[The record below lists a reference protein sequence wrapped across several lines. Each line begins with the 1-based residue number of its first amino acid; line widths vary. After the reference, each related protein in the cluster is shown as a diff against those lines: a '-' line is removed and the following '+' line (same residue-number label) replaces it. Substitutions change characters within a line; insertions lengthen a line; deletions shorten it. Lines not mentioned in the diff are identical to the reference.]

1 MEIIKSP
8 QDNLEA
14 YLCNSINIE
23 IYKELTKIDA
33 LEFFNKLYYEF
44 DFFQQNIKNYL
55 KIINHFE
62 GFDSLEEHN
71 KLKEYPFLENYVF
84 YFYESLNKLIT
95 KHYPVESREDRII
108 KSCEHIEEIY
118 KRLSISV
125 YGTYS
130 QFESFLEE
138 IEDFEDEA
146 KIKSL
151 IEFKYLSLKNPQIF
165 ISNQGI
171 PFDEKCEL
179 EIRRLKELLKLESE
193 TFISLPAEPEPIDLS
208 KTSGVEQTLFI
219 NKFDSVKESRVVE
232 YFKENL
238 VDKKYITE
246 QVLNEYLKT
255 AFEKK
260 EKPKQRFSFDKNP
273 TQGQIKK
280 VFYNYYKVVAG
291 KPYGK
296 QQQYVELLGDYFS
309 GFNTQNLITN
319 FSK

>member
-1 MEIIKSP
+1 MKEVIKSP
-8 QDNLEA
+8 QDNIEA

-44 DFFQQNIKNYL
+44 DFFEQNIKNYL

-62 GFDSLEEHN
+62 GFNSLEEHN
-71 KLKEYPFLENYVF
+71 KLKDYPFLENYVF

-138 IEDFEDEA
+138 IEDFEDEV

-171 PFDEKCEL
+171 PFHEKCEL

-193 TFISLPAEPEPIDLS
+193 TFITLPAEPAPENKHPKMFVNDSFKLFEYIL
-208 KTSGVEQTLFI
+208 KTH
-219 NKFDSVKESRVVE
+219 
-232 YFKENL
+232 
-238 VDKKYITE
+238 ITE
-246 QVLNEYLKT
+246 N
-255 AFEKK
+255 
-260 EKPKQRFSFDKNP
+260 RGRINDISFYYWKM
-273 TQGQIKK
+273 
-280 VFYNYYKVVAG
+280 YNDNYIIQ
-291 KPYGK
+291 KPYPF
-296 QQQYVELLGDYFS
+296 VEWFTKLYDVESFQMKPL
-309 GFNTQNLITN
+309 NTTQNPNRLKHYSN
-319 FSK
+319 SLDWFKSQNQ

>member
-44 DFFQQNIKNYL
+44 DFFEQNIKNYL

-62 GFDSLEEHN
+62 GFNSLEEHN
-71 KLKEYPFLENYVF
+71 KLKDYPFLENYVF

-138 IEDFEDEA
+138 IEDFEDEV

-151 IEFKYLSLKNPQIF
+151 IEFKYFSLKNPQIF

-171 PFDEKCEL
+171 PFHEKCEL

-193 TFISLPAEPEPIDLS
+193 TFISLPAEPAPENEQNKMYFKVGLLFAEKKIYSKIVIVDDFKTTKYYYENEVFDNPSQLS
-208 KTSGVEQTLFI
+208 KRLNLTRQFI
-219 NKFDSVKESRVVE
+219 NDSFNGANSKHNI
-232 YFKENL
+232 FKNIKQLKNIVDYCNKNTITIDPGFLNKYLALIENR
-238 VDKKYITE
+238 
-246 QVLNEYLKT
+246 Q
-255 AFEKK
+255 
-260 EKPKQRFSFDKNP
+260 
-273 TQGQIKK
+273 
-280 VFYNYYKVVAG
+280 
-291 KPYGK
+291 
-296 QQQYVELLGDYFS
+296 
-309 GFNTQNLITN
+309 
-319 FSK
+319 

>member
-1 MEIIKSP
+1 MNEVIKSP
-8 QDNLEA
+8 QDNIEA

-44 DFFQQNIKNYL
+44 DFFEQNIKNYL

-62 GFDSLEEHN
+62 GFNSLEEHN
-71 KLKEYPFLENYVF
+71 KLKDYPFLENYVF

-138 IEDFEDEA
+138 IEDFEDEV

-171 PFDEKCEL
+171 PFHEKCEL

-193 TFISLPAEPEPIDLS
+193 TFISLPTEPAPENEQNKVYFKVGLLFAKKEIYKNVVTIEGYKKVNYYFKDEVFDNPNQLS
-208 KTSGVEQTLFI
+208 KRLSLSRQYINDSFTGAKTKHNIFNNLKQLNNIIEYCNKNEIIIDVEFL
-219 NKFDSVKESRVVE
+219 NKYSVLL
-232 YFKENL
+232 EN
-238 VDKKYITE
+238 
-246 QVLNEYLKT
+246 
-255 AFEKK
+255 
-260 EKPKQRFSFDKNP
+260 RH
-273 TQGQIKK
+273 
-280 VFYNYYKVVAG
+280 
-291 KPYGK
+291 
-296 QQQYVELLGDYFS
+296 
-309 GFNTQNLITN
+309 
-319 FSK
+319 

>member
-23 IYKELTKIDA
+23 IYKELTKIDS

-179 EIRRLKELLKLESE
+179 EIHRLKELLKLESQ
-193 TFISLPAEPEPIDLS
+193 TFITLPAEPEPLDLS
-208 KTSGVEQTLFI
+208 NTSAVEKIIYLNELGIIDFLRAKPEFMGSTNLMATFLSAITDEKATTLQTSINRLINNDAADNNHPYKAKGTANKIRQTLIDKNIKPKTS
-219 NKFDSVKESRVVE
+219 
-232 YFKENL
+232 
-238 VDKKYITE
+238 
-246 QVLNEYLKT
+246 
-255 AFEKK
+255 
-260 EKPKQRFSFDKNP
+260 
-273 TQGQIKK
+273 
-280 VFYNYYKVVAG
+280 
-291 KPYGK
+291 
-296 QQQYVELLGDYFS
+296 
-309 GFNTQNLITN
+309 
-319 FSK
+319 